1 MNSLIYHSIAGYT
14 TTQGAQYEKITLS
27 YELFGKKLHT
37 APIVLVLHALTGN
50 SDVLSDE
57 KGWWKELIGKNK
69 RIDTGQYTVIS
80 FNIPGNGYTG
90 DTIENYQDFIAKDI
104 AILVYK
110 VLQKI
115 GVDGLYASIG
125 GSLGG
130 AISWELA
137 LYKPGFIEYLIPIA
151 CDYKSTDW
159 ILAHTFVQENILK
172 QQDGL
177 KIARQM
183 AMLFY
188 RTQESFVRKFN
199 RSKTTDEQQYNVI
212 SWLIHHGEKLDSRYE
227 IRAYLMMNRLMS
239 SVGIELNDELFEKK
253 LKSLKSKIIQIA
265 VSSDILYPKEENI
278 KTKKLLDKL
287 GITNEYFEIESDDG
301 HDAFLIEQG
310 QIANYLKKI
319 F

>member
-1 MNSLIYHSIAGYT
+1 MNSLIYHNVTDYI
-14 TTQGAQYEKITLS
+14 TTQGVQYDNITIS

-50 SDVLSDE
+50 SDVLSNE

-69 RIDTGQYTVIS
+69 RINTDKYTVIS
-80 FNIPGNGYTG
+80 FNIPGNGYEG
-90 DTIENYQDFIAKDI
+90 NFIENYQDFIAKDI
-104 AILVYK
+104 AILIYK
-110 VLQKI
+110 VLREI
-115 GVDGLYASIG
+115 GVDRLYASIG

-130 AISWELA
+130 AISWELG
-137 LYKPGFIEYLIPIA
+137 LYKPDFIEHLIPIA

-172 QQDGL
+172 HQDGL

-188 RTQESFVRKFN
+188 RTPESFTKKFN
-199 RSKTTDEQQYNVI
+199 RSKTKDNQQYNVI
-212 SWLIHHGEKLDSRYE
+212 SWLNHHAEKLDSRYKTQ
-227 IRAYLMMNRLMS
+227 AYLMMNRLMS
-239 SVGIELNDELFEKK
+239 SVGIELDEELFIKK

-265 VSSDILYPKEENI
+265 VSRDILYPKEENI
-278 KTKKLLDKL
+278 KTKQLLDKL

-310 QIANYLKKI
+310 QIANFLKKI